1 MGGKSGEAWGSAL
14 MVGAGVAG
22 IIMANN
28 QYNSAQ
34 GQIQTLNTEMKNL
47 ENNRAPIINPY
58 ANVTDTSQQ
67 LTNVYADLSVAT
79 QAAEM
84 QAEEA
89 DIALANTLDTMRAL
103 GQGAGGATALAQMA
117 LKSKQGVSA
126 SIEQQEVNNEKLK
139 AQGEQTLQQ
148 AKMQEQQRLQQADVA
163 GQQFMYAEQKE
174 RDMQQLDRKQAEID
188 QQRLNAAQSQQSMYS
203 MLGSTVGGLAS
214 VLGA

>member
-28 QYNSAQ
+28 QYNDAQ
-34 GQIQTLNTEMKNL
+34 DEIKTLNTEMKNL
-47 ENNRAPIINPY
+47 ENNRTPIVNPY
-58 ANVTDTSQQ
+58 SDVTDTSGQ

-89 DIALANTLDTMRAL
+89 DIALANTLDTMRSL

-126 SIEQQEVNNEKLK
+126 SIEQQEVNNEKLR

-163 GQQFMYAEQKE
+163 GKQFMYAEQDK

-188 QQRLNAAQSQQSMYS
+188 QQRMNAAQSQQSMYS